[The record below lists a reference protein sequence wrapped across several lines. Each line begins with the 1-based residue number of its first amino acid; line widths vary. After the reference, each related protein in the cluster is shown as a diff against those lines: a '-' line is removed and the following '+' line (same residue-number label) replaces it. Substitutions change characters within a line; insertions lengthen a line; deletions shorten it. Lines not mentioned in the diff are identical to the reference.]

1 MACVAMAARLLITF
15 TFRLL
20 SCVRRIC
27 PHSHARYM
35 QNSPF
40 SMPSCQPED
49 FTRRWSAIGCSG
61 TSLSRS
67 RPYPAKPIRLIVPF
81 AAGSANDVVARFVA
95 APLSDALGRQVVI
108 DNRAGAAGN
117 LGAEIAAKS
126 PPDGYTLMIGN
137 IAHAISMTLYD
148 KPGYDLAKDFAPI
161 SMLAAGSF
169 MLALHPSVPAK
180 TVKELIAF
188 ARPRPGQLNIGVSG

>member
-1 MACVAMAARLLITF
+1 MRLAIYAGLLACAVSIAPACA
-15 TFRLL
+15 
-20 SCVRRIC
+20 
-27 PHSHARYM
+27 
-35 QNSPF
+35 Q
-40 SMPSCQPED
+40 
-49 FTRRWSAIGCSG
+49 
-61 TSLSRS
+61 
-67 RPYPAKPIRLIVPF
+67 YPAKSIRLIVPF